1 MTSMM
6 KKLLLIL
13 IVSLLSLVFLSG
25 CGYTKPLVATDEYEI
40 NNDLLGI
47 WLIPKEEGEGEEQEG
62 VGIYKF
68 SNTEYL
74 ITKPHL

>member
-47 WLIPKEEGEGEEQEG
+47 WLIPKEEGEEQEG